1 MNKYQEALNRIKTID
16 LDIIEDLRTRYE
28 QSYYGI
34 HDYPTL
40 EMSGDIKTLQ
50 ELVDKETPKKVKIK
64 EFDNGEYGA
73 YCPSCNSGL
82 PFHWKMKYCPS
93 CGQKLDWSE
102 ENYENRC

>member
-1 MNKYQEALNRIKTID
+1 MNNKYQVALNRIKTID

-50 ELVDKETPKKVKIK
+50 ELVNKETPMKVTEKLDAPVSHEQYRK
-64 EFDNGEYGA
+64 CPKCKDLVARMYS
-73 YCPSCNSGL
+73 YCP
-82 PFHWKMKYCPS
+82 F
-93 CGQKLDWSE
+93 CGQKLDWSDE
-102 ENYENRC
+102 